1 MQIQQLRYLVAA
13 AEHGSFRAAAQHLFV
28 SQSSLSVAIGD
39 LERECGTTAFSRT
52 TRGITLTSEGVE
64 LVSYARQVLEQVDLM
79 ERRYARDRVR
89 ETRLCVSSQ
98 HYYFVVEAFGDFVD
112 AHGGEGACDFSLR
125 ETYTNQVIKD
135 VQDSRSDLGVI
146 YLSNYND
153 RVIRRVLE
161 AGDLRFMSL
170 FVAQPHVFVSAHNP
184 LAERDSIAPE
194 ELTGLF
200 RYVQEQGIQSSSYFA
215 EEPLATIPNARR
227 ITVGDN
233 GTLARLLAR
242 GEGYTIAT
250 GVFPENEGLVSVPLE
265 TDEVMNVG
273 YIAHADREPN
283 PLQDEFL
290 GFLMRRIMDYSST
303 VEPSSLVFDRLRQ
316 ADPPMSDGR

>member
-200 RYVQEQGIQSSSYFA
+200 RYVQEGIQSSSYFA

-273 YIAHADREPN
+273 YIAHADRGPN

-290 GFLMRRIMDYSST
+290 GFLMRRIMDYSGT

-316 ADPPMSDGR
+316 ADPPAGDGR